1 VWVDRTQRPSP
12 DALSRFERDPDVAQA
27 AMYVQR
33 DNGNDSLDPITV
45 EEKQAGI
52 DRFHEIYDPH
62 ASLAVCAGCGMRDI
76 YDRKKV
82 TIEPCV
88 RLSVT
93 LSSSSRPSEGEEA
106 AIAASSPELR
116 A

>member
-1 VWVDRTQRPSP
+1 MWVDRTQRPSP

-82 TIEPCV
+82 TI
-88 RLSVT
+88 
-93 LSSSSRPSEGEEA
+93 
-106 AIAASSPELR
+106 
-116 A
+116 